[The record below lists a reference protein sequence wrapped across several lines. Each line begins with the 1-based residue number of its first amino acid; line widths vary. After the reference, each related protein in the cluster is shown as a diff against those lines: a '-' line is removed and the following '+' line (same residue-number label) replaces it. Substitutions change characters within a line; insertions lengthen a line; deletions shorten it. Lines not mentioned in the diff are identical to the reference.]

1 MNTYELNKV
10 FGAILFAGL
19 TAMTAWLISLAA
31 YGKLEHGHH
40 ERVIHYEVA
49 GLEQDDAMHDEAEA
63 DEPEMPAMSVA
74 ELLADAD
81 PAKGQRVFKKCA
93 ACHTADEGGKNKVG
107 PNLWNIVNRPIA
119 SHEGFNFS
127 DAMAAEEGV
136 WDFERLNIVHLRS
149 RKAPCRVPRWPSRG
163 SPKTAIAATSSPIS
177 APSARRRRTCRP
189 NRPRAAAPSP
199 RPHSQAV

>member
-40 ERVIHYEVA
+40 ERVIHYVVE
-49 GLEQDDAMHDEAEA
+49 GLEQDDAMHGEAVA
-63 DEPEMPAMSVA
+63 DEPEMPAISLA

-81 PAKGQRVFKKCA
+81 PAKGQKVFKKCA
-93 ACHTADEGGKNKVG
+93 ACHTVDEGGKNKVG

-119 SHEGFNFS
+119 THEGFS
-127 DAMAAEEGV
+127 YSEAMAELEGT
-136 WDFERLNIVHLRS
+136 WDFERLSAFIADPKDNVPGTKMAFKGVSKDGARANVLAYLRS
-149 RKAPCRVPRWPSRG
+149 LS
-163 SPKTAIAATSSPIS
+163 ATP
-177 APSARRRRTCRP
+177 AELPTE
-189 NRPRAAAPSP
+189 
-199 RPHSQAV
+199 

>member
-93 ACHTADEGGKNKVG
+93 ACHTADEGGKNKIG
-107 PNLWNIVNRPIA
+107 PQSLE
-119 SHEGFNFS
+119 HQ
-127 DAMAAEEGV
+127 GV
-136 WDFERLNIVHLRS
+136 WDFERLSIFIADPKGTVPGTKMAFKGVSKDGDRGNVLAYLRS
-149 RKAPCRVPRWPSRG
+149 FS
-163 SPKTAIAATSSPIS
+163 ATP
-177 APSARRRRTCRP
+177 ADLPTE
-189 NRPRAAAPSP
+189 
-199 RPHSQAV
+199 

>member
-40 ERVIHYEVA
+40 ERVIHYVVE
-49 GLEQDDAMHDEAEA
+49 GLEQDDAMHGEAVA
-63 DEPEMPAMSVA
+63 DEPEMPAISLA

-81 PAKGQRVFKKCA
+81 LAKGQKVFKKCA
-93 ACHTADEGGKNKVG
+93 ACHTVDEGGKNKVG

-119 SHEGFNFS
+119 THEGFS
-127 DAMAAEEGV
+127 YSEAMAELEGT
-136 WDFERLNIVHLRS
+136 WDFERLSAFIADPKDNVPGTKMAFKGVSKDGARANVLAYLRS
-149 RKAPCRVPRWPSRG
+149 LS
-163 SPKTAIAATSSPIS
+163 ATP
-177 APSARRRRTCRP
+177 AELPTE
-189 NRPRAAAPSP
+189 
-199 RPHSQAV
+199 

>member
-93 ACHTADEGGKNKVG
+93 ACHTTDEGGKNKIG

-119 SHEGFNFS
+119 SHEGFSYS

-136 WDFERLNIVHLRS
+136 WDFERLSIFIADPKGTVPGTKMAFKGVSKDGDRGNVLAYLRS
-149 RKAPCRVPRWPSRG
+149 LS
-163 SPKTAIAATSSPIS
+163 ATSADLP
-177 APSARRRRTCRP
+177 TE
-189 NRPRAAAPSP
+189 
-199 RPHSQAV
+199 